1 MEYEGATMSMEKTVS
16 GGEESYIFTLS
27 LPSTFDFS
35 EKIMGISICYS
46 GPFPKFC
53 LIETT
58 EGIEGISLTPEQKSI
73 ISTVMSHEE
82 SYTSKKAEYPGNVPS
97 KDDPVLLSIIAPI
110 DIEEVLAV

>member
-16 GGEESYIFTLS
+16 EESYIFTLS

-58 EGIEGISLTPEQKSI
+58 ERNILVKC
-73 ISTVMSHEE
+73 
-82 SYTSKKAEYPGNVPS
+82 
-97 KDDPVLLSIIAPI
+97 
-110 DIEEVLAV
+110 

>member
-16 GGEESYIFTLS
+16 EESYIFTLS
-27 LPSTFDFS
+27 LPSTFD
-35 EKIMGISICYS
+35 
-46 GPFPKFC
+46 FC

-110 DIEEVLAV
+110 DVEEVLAV